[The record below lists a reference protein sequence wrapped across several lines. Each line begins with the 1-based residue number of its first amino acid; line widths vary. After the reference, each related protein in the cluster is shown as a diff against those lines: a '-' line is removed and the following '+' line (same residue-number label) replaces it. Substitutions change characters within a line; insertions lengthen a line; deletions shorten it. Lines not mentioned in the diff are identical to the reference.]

1 MLHSNWNM
9 CLNAIPKATIPSEI
23 FADML
28 SNVLLY
34 MKFCHW
40 FVHCV
45 DGAGEENKY
54 VFVEICFTHM
64 KKDRGTEWPLNIK
77 MPSQQYRNSYLY
89 DKTVWQPSKPYN
101 GNLYL

>member
-23 FADML
+23 FAEML

-54 VFVEICFTHM
+54 VFVEICYTHM
-64 KKDRGTEWPLNIK
+64 KQGQGHGVA
-77 MPSQQYRNSYLY
+77 SQYQ
-89 DKTVWQPSKPYN
+89 DAIQTV
-101 GNLYL
+101 